1 MIPVLW
7 ICGPS
12 GIGKTTVAWELFTRN
27 PGVAYV
33 DIDQL
38 GMCYPP
44 SFTYAGLHTMK
55 ARNLAAILPHY
66 AAAGAGGVIVSGVVD
81 VADGIPRDLLPT
93 VRLCRLTVS
102 HAELERRYH
111 ARGVRLEMLAQAL
124 DDAEVMDRSTFA
136 DEIIDTTGL
145 SVAEVCAQITAPQWH
160 NGPSYSEL
168 SPVRAGGNVTWLCG
182 PQAVGKSSIGFA
194 VYLKLRSSGLT
205 AFADL
210 EQLGF
215 AGSADHLLRARN
227 VAALWRI
234 FRSYGAERLVM
245 VGPADS
251 QETVDVYAR
260 ELAGAS
266 LTVCRLDAD
275 EAALTQRFLARGA
288 GAGPG
293 IPGDTLVGQPAEV
306 LRSGAKAAA
315 SEAERLRQAKVGD
328 CSIDTSRLSV
338 ADSAALVLGS
348 AV

>member
-12 GIGKTTVAWELFTRN
+12 GIGKTTVAWELFTRTA
-27 PGVAYV
+27 GVAYV

-38 GMCYPP
+38 GMCYTP
-44 SFTYAGLHTMK
+44 SFSNAGLHTMK

-66 AAAGAGGVIVSGVVD
+66 AAAGARGLIVSGVVD
-81 VADGIPRDLLPT
+81 VVDGIPRELLPT

-102 HAELERRYH
+102 HAELEQRYQ
-111 ARGVRLEMLAQAL
+111 ARGVRLESLAQAL
-124 DDAEVMDRSTFA
+124 DDAEVMDRGTFA
-136 DEIIDTTGL
+136 DEIVDTTGL
-145 SVAEVCAQITAPQWH
+145 SVAEVCAQISAPQWQDA
-160 NGPSYSEL
+160 PSYPEP
-168 SPVRAGGNVTWLCG
+168 SPAPAGGTVTWLCG

-194 VYLKLRSSGLT
+194 VYLELRSAGLT

-215 AGSADHLLRARN
+215 AGSADHRLRARN
-227 VAALWRI
+227 VAALWRT
-234 FRSYGAERLVM
+234 FRSYGAEHLVM

-260 ELAGAS
+260 ELRGAS
-266 LTVCRLDAD
+266 LTVWRLDAD

-293 IPGDTLVGQPAEV
+293 IPGDTLAGQPGKA
-306 LRSGAKAAA
+306 LCLGAKAAA
-315 SEAERLRQAKVGD
+315 SEGERLRQANVGD
-328 CSIDTSRLSV
+328 LSIDTSRLSV
-338 ADSAALVLGS
+338 ADSAAFILGS